1 MKVKGTL
8 KHDYNTD
15 TVFQIIRRATE
26 PGSDIT
32 REDLLRVLENANCVV
47 LTLRT
52 NIEDATRQTRNA
64 IDRLN
69 GIHHHE

>member
-8 KHDYNTD
+8 KHDYCTD

-26 PGSDIT
+26 PGSGIT
-32 REDLLRVLENANCVV
+32 REDLLFILENANCVV
-47 LTLRT
+47 LNLQM
-52 NIEDATRQTRNA
+52 NIQAATEQTRNA

-69 GIHHHE
+69 GIYHHE